1 MKVHKKV
8 IINDYSYIPHFEECD
23 LLIDNKDLLSKELT
37 IFQDS
42 ADKNKWNLNKIS
54 YTGRI
59 LIDNIKLNKDFNI
72 LSDDFFKYFRD
83 KFKCRCDNLIYR

>member
-8 IINDYSYIPHFEECD
+8 AIDDYSSIPHFDERD
-23 LLIDNKDLLSKELT
+23 LLIDNKDLLSKEFT

-59 LIDNIKLNKDFNI
+59 LRDDIKLNKDFTI
-72 LSDDFFKYFRD
+72 LSDDFFKYFWD